1 MFSRIYAT
9 KSLSQPAQNLNIFS
23 QVLAK
28 GKLNINIATL
38 IPNDLIL
45 ELIFSIERSNLART
59 IKKYRKAR
67 KLTME
72 QLSEKS
78 GINLS
83 TLKKYETDNRN
94 PKLEQLSKIAE
105 ALEVSVFEFLDIEV
119 KSVNDIISL
128 VNKMNIATD
137 IDWDIDNDKVCI
149 SFKNK
154 EIYNCLKEYAVDYK
168 KDNILIEKI
177 ETNHESTLTRLML
190 INDKLR

>member
-1 MFSRIYAT
+1 M
-9 KSLSQPAQNLNIFS
+9 P
-23 QVLAK
+23 
-28 GKLNINIATL
+28 
-38 IPNDLIL
+38 
-45 ELIFSIERSNLART
+45 FSISSAYAPGHCKSDNLART

-94 PKLEQLSKIAE
+94 HKLEQLSKIAE

-154 EIYNCLKEYAVDYK
+154 EINNCLKEYAVDYK
-168 KDNILIEKI
+168 KDNILIEKT
-177 ETNHESTLTRLML
+177 ETNNESTFTRLML

>member
-1 MFSRIYAT
+1 ME
-9 KSLSQPAQNLNIFS
+9 
-23 QVLAK
+23 
-28 GKLNINIATL
+28 
-38 IPNDLIL
+38 D
-45 ELIFSIERSNLART
+45 IERSNLART

-128 VNKMNIATD
+128 VNKIENCKLFLQLFLKYFYTYTIH
-137 IDWDIDNDKVCI
+137 
-149 SFKNK
+149 KNQS
-154 EIYNCLKEYAVDYK
+154 
-168 KDNILIEKI
+168 IEAYF
-177 ETNHESTLTRLML
+177 LCF
-190 INDKLR
+190 

>member
-45 ELIFSIERSNLART
+45 ELIFSIERLNLART
-59 IKKYRKAR
+59 IKKYRKDR

-154 EIYNCLKEYAVDYK
+154 EINNCLKEYAVDYK
-168 KDNILIEKI
+168 KDNILIEKT
-177 ETNHESTLTRLML
+177 ETNYESTLTRLML

>member
-1 MFSRIYAT
+1 M
-9 KSLSQPAQNLNIFS
+9 K
-23 QVLAK
+23 
-28 GKLNINIATL
+28 
-38 IPNDLIL
+38 D
-45 ELIFSIERSNLART
+45 IERSNLART

-83 TLKKYETDNRN
+83 TLKKYETYNRN

-105 ALEVSVFEFLDIEV
+105 ALEVSVFEFLDLEI

-128 VNKMNIATD
+128 VNKINITT
-137 IDWDIDNDKVCI
+137 DIDNDKVCI

-154 EIYNCLKEYAVDYK
+154 EINNCLKEYAVDYK
-168 KDNILIEKI
+168 KDNILIEKT
-177 ETNHESTLTRLML
+177 ETNYESTLTRLML

>member
-105 ALEVSVFEFLDIEV
+105 ALEVSVFEFLDIKV

-154 EIYNCLKEYAVDYK
+154 EINNCLKEYAVDYK
-168 KDNILIEKI
+168 KDNILIEKT
-177 ETNHESTLTRLML
+177 ETNYESTLTRLML